1 MRGTLPQRTYWVIM
15 SADALLCWCWR
26 KKHKRQ
32 GSKVRRKEGAWE
44 ARMGQ
49 PQVWSQVDCLLIA
62 RPEGCTVSC
71 CGSLGLYLR
80 IFSKNNVKEVEKW
93 HSQDMASQSFAKRGS
108 RSGHPPNKKLFHLL
122 LNLHNILKQKGVV
135 LLPLRSASSRR

>member
-1 MRGTLPQRTYWVIM
+1 MIM

-26 KKHKRQ
+26 KKHKGQ

-49 PQVWSQVDCLLIA
+49 PQVWSQVDYLLTA
-62 RPEGCTVSC
+62 RPGGCTVSC

-93 HSQDMASQSFAKRGS
+93 HSQDMAS